1 MNISKYQTF
10 LKVVELGSLTRAAEA
25 LGYTQS
31 GVSHIIGSLEEELG
45 FTLLIRSRA
54 GVQLTSDGERILP
67 AVRSILNGAS
77 QLGEIVAA
85 IRGLDTGLIRIGT
98 FTSVAVHWLP
108 GMIKTFQQAH
118 PRIEF
123 KLLNG
128 DYHDVE
134 QWLADGSIDVG
145 FVPLPSR
152 AECRTIP
159 LREDRL
165 LAILPK
171 DHPKAKLDKFPLS
184 GIGDEDFIS
193 LLKNSDHDAR
203 RAMEL
208 AGVTPKIKFTT
219 KDDYAIIAM
228 VENGLGISI
237 VPELLLQGHADN
249 LRAMELFPGAKRTI
263 ALAIPE
269 AGALSP
275 AVSSFVDHACRWVAE
290 HPAPGISDR

>member
-1 MNISKYQTF
+1 LNITKYQTF

-31 GVSHIIGSLEEELG
+31 GVSHTINSLEEELG

-54 GVQLTSDGERILP
+54 GVQLTPDGARVLP
-67 AVRSILNGAS
+67 AVRSILNGVN
-77 QLGEIVAA
+77 QLEQIVAA
-85 IRGLDTGLIRIGT
+85 IRGLDTGEIRVGA

-108 GMIKTFQQAH
+108 GMIKTFQRDY

-134 QWLADGSIDVG
+134 RWLQDGSIDVG
-145 FVPLPSR
+145 FVALPAR
-152 AECRTIP
+152 IECRAIP

-171 DHPKAKLDKFPLS
+171 DHPKAKLDRFPLS
-184 GIGDEDFIS
+184 DIEGEDFIS
-193 LLKNSDHDAR
+193 LLKNSDQDAR

-208 AGVTPKIKFTT
+208 AGVKPHIKFTT

-237 VPELLLQGHADN
+237 APELLLRGHTDN
-249 LRAMELFPGAKRTI
+249 LRAMELFPTAKRTI
-263 ALAIPE
+263 ALAWPE
-269 AGALSP
+269 ASALSP
-275 AVSSFVDHACRWVAE
+275 AVQAFVDHAVKWVKADSME
-290 HPAPGISDR
+290 QPGN